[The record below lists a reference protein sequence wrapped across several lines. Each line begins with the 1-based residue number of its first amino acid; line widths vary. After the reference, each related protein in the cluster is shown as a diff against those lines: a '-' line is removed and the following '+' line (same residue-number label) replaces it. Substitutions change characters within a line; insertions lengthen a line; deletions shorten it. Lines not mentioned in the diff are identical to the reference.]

1 MIWGKF
7 IVNFLK
13 LLALFIPLFF
23 LFSLLAYSLKDK
35 IPVDKLLKK
44 APFGVSHFIAA
55 LFGALTPFCSCITL
69 PIFINFIQV
78 GVDLGSATS
87 FLIASPL
94 VSISAALLIVS
105 LFGVKFAVYYIASVI
120 VVSIAGGVLIGR
132 LKLASPI
139 AADIFY
145 CNENKTK
152 VASPWQGPLSSAAN
166 LFKKLFLYLIIGAGL
181 GALLHDYLPVG
192 VVEKL
197 NLIPVWASV
206 PIVALIGFP
215 LYANI
220 LVVIPVCFSLVDKG
234 VSTAIVATFLVS
246 SCGMS
251 LPTITILGK
260 IFERRLLAAFL
271 MVTFFAYVAIGYVF
285 YFLS

>member
-7 IVNFLK
+7 ILNFLK
-13 LLALFIPLFF
+13 LLVLFVPLFF

-35 IPVDKLLKK
+35 FPIDKLLKK

-69 PIFINFIQV
+69 PIFINFIQL
-78 GVDLGSATS
+78 GVDLGSAVS

-94 VSISAALLIVS
+94 VSISAALLIAS
-105 LFGVKFAVYYIASVI
+105 LFGAKFAAYYITSVI
-120 VVSIAGGVLIGR
+120 LVSIAGGILIGR
-132 LKLASPI
+132 FKLASPA
-139 AADIFY
+139 AADIFH
-145 CNENKTK
+145 CSETTGKTG
-152 VASPWQGPLSSAAN
+152 SPRQGPLSSAAS
-166 LFKKLFLYLIIGAGL
+166 LFRKLFLYLIIGAGL

-192 VVEKL
+192 IVEKL
-197 NLIPVWASV
+197 NLIPVWVSV

-220 LVVIPVCFSLVDKG
+220 LVVVPVCFSLVDKG
-234 VSTAIVATFLVS
+234 VSTAVVATFLVS

-251 LPTITILGK
+251 LPTIAILGK

-285 YFLS
+285 YFLR